1 MTDRSQIE
9 LLLRELYAARLRND
23 LDGVCRALAENARY
37 QVISAGLASP
47 VAIVSVGSEQ
57 YRRLLAQMLK
67 MFSLSDHTI
76 QSVMIDGPKA
86 AVHWKAKVLSKITGA
101 AATTEVVDL
110 FEIKD
115 GRIESYIEFCY
126 TRSQLAKPVSIA

>member
-1 MTDRSQIE
+1 MTDRAQIE

-23 LDGVCRALAENARY
+23 LDGVCRALAANARY

-47 VAIVSVGSEQ
+47 VAIVSVGTEQ
-57 YRRLLAQMLK
+57 YRRLLAQMIK
-67 MFSLSDHTI
+67 MFALSDHTI

-126 TRSQLAKPVSIA
+126 TRSQLAKPVSIV